1 MTDPIA
7 DFLTRIRNAVKAN
20 HKVVEAPGSKIKQE
34 ITKILYEQGYILAY
48 KFDTDEKGHPSIKIA
63 LKWDAA
69 TKGNAIKDLKRV
81 SRPGL
86 RQYVSVGDMPRVLN
100 GLGIVLSPKDN
111 PGYLPGMNA
120 GAFNLGAGLSF
131 AILYAAMDTVTAT
144 SGAAAGYAASMIA
157 GAILL
162 VAALAVSFLIPK
174 ESEADNS

>member
-69 TKGNAIKDLKRV
+69 TKGNAIKDL
-81 SRPGL
+81 
-86 RQYVSVGDMPRVLN
+86 VLN
-100 GLGIVLSPKDN
+100 GLGIAVLS
-111 PGYLPGMNA
+111 
-120 GAFNLGAGLSF
+120 
-131 AILYAAMDTVTAT
+131 T
-144 SGAAAGYAASMIA
+144 SKGIMTDAKAR
-157 GAILL
+157 
-162 VAALAVSFLIPK
+162 K
-174 ESEADNS
+174 ENVGGEVLCYIY

>member
-69 TKGNAIKDLKRV
+69 TNGSFCFVLMLVIFPV
-81 SRPGL
+81 L
-86 RQYVSVGDMPRVLN
+86 RHYVSVGDMPRVLN
-100 GLGIVLSPKDN
+100 GLGI
-111 PGYLPGMNA
+111 
-120 GAFNLGAGLSF
+120 
-131 AILYAAMDTVTAT
+131 AILST
-144 SGAAAGYAASMIA
+144 SKGIMTDAKAR
-157 GAILL
+157 
-162 VAALAVSFLIPK
+162 K
-174 ESEADNS
+174 ENVGGEVLCYIY